1 MADAVGEG
9 SHPSLRPRFSL
20 RRSGPRG
27 PLWHLRYPSQPG
39 LYLRGDLSGN
49 AGLCGRFHR
58 AVVEGG
64 RTRPLSVRRQTLD
77 SRGLRRW
84 EQRTF
89 PRLEVS
95 ITEATVR
102 CPSPERHRLPLSAG
116 SVQREPHRTSSLLRN
131 QQELGREAASQLPD
145 RSPLH
150 PNVEDLLRIASPRL
164 VRKKYE
170 TGERV
175 LQDDMN
181 ALTLSRPKTLPDGTT
196 P

>member
-1 MADAVGEG
+1 MGIVDAIGGHSAHCVGG
-9 SHPSLRPRFSL
+9 KIVVVNWGGFLL
-20 RRSGPRG
+20 PRG
-27 PLWHLRYPSQPG
+27 
-39 LYLRGDLSGN
+39 DFSGN

-116 SVQREPHRTSSLLRN
+116 SVQREPHRTSSLLQKSARTGPG
-131 QQELGREAASQLPD
+131 GRFSASRPLSTTSERRRPPPD
-145 RSPLH
+145 CESAPRQK
-150 PNVEDLLRIASPRL
+150 EIRDRRASP
-164 VRKKYE
+164 
-170 TGERV
+170 TGRHERPHSF
-175 LQDDMN
+175 QTQN
-181 ALTLSRPKTLPDGTT
+181 LTGWNYTLIPSKM
-196 P
+196 